1 MPDIKRW
8 CGLGEEERWRAPM
21 SASFEICLGR
31 SAAIMV
37 ASAASESLGEH
48 TLDMNGLMYVLIVA
62 VVAWWPFL
70 LLSKGERRRLSSMHS
85 YRTLLL
91 YPESYRRG
99 SIKCKGCTSNISSL
113 VTFSAMS
120 MR

>member
-1 MPDIKRW
+1 
-8 CGLGEEERWRAPM
+8 M

-70 LLSKGERRRLSSMHS
+70 LLSKGDLCILIARCYSTQNLIVE
-85 YRTLLL
+85 
-91 YPESYRRG
+91 E
-99 SIKCKGCTSNISSL
+99 
-113 VTFSAMS
+113 V
-120 MR
+120 

>member
-1 MPDIKRW
+1 
-8 CGLGEEERWRAPM
+8 
-21 SASFEICLGR
+21 
-31 SAAIMV
+31 MV

-91 YPESYRRG
+91 YLESYRRG
-99 SIKCKGCTSNISSL
+99 SKGCTSNISSL